1 LGCSRR
7 SLLRDITDRS
17 IPESLHRSREGDE
30 EVLVFEVVGV
40 VVVKEV
46 VEPDMLEEGNDI
58 VGGALV

>member
-1 LGCSRR
+1 LSCSRR
-7 SLLRDITDRS
+7 SSSRGITDRS
-17 IPESLHRSREGDE
+17 ISESLRRSKGGDE

-46 VEPDMLEEGNDI
+46 VEPDMLEGNDI